1 MCITYIAYL
10 LSPLE
15 YSFPVEENISIFGI
29 HGTLTKYFQTIILKH
44 PNDNLSQID
53 FEPNSHS

>member
-15 YSFPVEENISIFGI
+15 YSFPVEENKKFWYSWDINRIFSN
-29 HGTLTKYFQTIILKH
+29 YYLKH

-53 FEPNSHS
+53 FEPHSHS